1 MGTTFTFKEEVHRE
15 RPQSGRL
22 PASFINRLRAV
33 SAYNGYHEPQAQRIM
48 HREAE
53 TEPAAFLT
61 SYSGRSKQGPKR
73 DGPVAV
79 TPTAPRGETINQ
91 GGASSS
97 KM

>member
-1 MGTTFTFKEEVHRE
+1 MSGELTKAMAELEEKEALKLTKTWLD
-15 RPQSGRL
+15 Q
-22 PASFINRLRAV
+22 
-33 SAYNGYHEPQAQRIM
+33 
-48 HREAE
+48 AE

>member
-1 MGTTFTFKEEVHRE
+1 MIRLLVASSEVQVNHTE
-15 RPQSGRL
+15 
-22 PASFINRLRAV
+22 AFD
-33 SAYNGYHEPQAQRIM
+33 SAATPIDT
-48 HREAE
+48 